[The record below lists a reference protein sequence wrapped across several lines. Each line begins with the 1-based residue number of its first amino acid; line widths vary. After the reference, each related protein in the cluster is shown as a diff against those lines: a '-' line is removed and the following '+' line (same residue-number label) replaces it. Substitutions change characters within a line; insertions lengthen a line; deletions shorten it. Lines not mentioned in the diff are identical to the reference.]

1 MVNGSCTTTPPTT
14 CPAGA
19 TQGAN
24 GTCVEGEKQT
34 RKPTVQGEKVVNDPS
49 VLPFT
54 GANVATMLLTGTL
67 VVGAGTMLLVAGAR
81 RRRARS

>member
-1 MVNGSCTTTPPTT
+1 MVNGSCTSTPPTT

-19 TQGAN
+19 SAGAN

-34 RKPTVQGEKVVNDPS
+34 RKPTVQGEKVVKTPS

-54 GANVATMLLTGTL
+54 GANVATMVLSGLLVL
-67 VVGAGTMLLVAGAR
+67 SAGTMLLVVGAR
-81 RRRARS
+81 RRRAHS